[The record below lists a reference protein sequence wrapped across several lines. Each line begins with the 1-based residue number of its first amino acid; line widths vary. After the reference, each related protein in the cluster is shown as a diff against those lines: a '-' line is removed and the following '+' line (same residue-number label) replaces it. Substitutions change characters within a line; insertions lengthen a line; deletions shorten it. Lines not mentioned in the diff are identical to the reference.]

1 MRREAWLAEVDE
13 ISVVINSMLVMPIPT
28 NMAQ

>member
-28 NMAQ
+28 NISP